1 MIIPLT
7 PSPGYCPAAPLDS
20 LPEPIRGA
28 VLQAAMAKDVPVSI
42 AVTDAIAAAAAVV
55 HCGYDCIAPD
65 GEHLPTTINTCAVA
79 PSADGKGRS
88 LRFFF
93 RRFLEAQKAKHSSLA
108 VDPKGEAGGPCRIKV
123 PVVEAMINR
132 ISYARLMQEIDG
144 YGMNLTIQREEGA
157 SFLKTDL
164 FKCDTDAL
172 TQLWSG
178 DPPLDHFVMGKEIV
192 AAEARVSL
200 GFRIQPDLMYEYL
213 RGRGRNAVKLGFW
226 PRSVA
231 ALYDPNMFP
240 GSRSPLPF
248 DPRAANGKAFH
259 ARLDELADEINS
271 RRFDGCRQRIGV
283 ALDENATGF
292 MLELGYHMK
301 KWRTTFYR
309 EIQEAAGRGWENT
322 LRLATV
328 FHIFCNGSGL
338 VTSDM
343 VRRAWDVVAWSLHQ
357 HYLIFVAGP
366 AASKLQNGAG
376 LGIPVQQRIAK
387 IPKPA
392 KLQRPLEDALF
403 VLTCLDRLRVNRAN
417 PQTSDL
423 LNLSGLSER
432 RFKAAVN
439 WLKLERIISTT
450 SDESAT
456 VVRIR

>member
-7 PSPGYCPAAPLDS
+7 PSPDYCPAVPLDS

-28 VLQAAMAKDVPVSI
+28 VLQAIMAKDVPVSI

-93 RRFLEAQKAKHSSLA
+93 RHFLDAQKAKQSRLIA
-108 VDPKGEAGGPCRIKV
+108 DDRGEEGGSPRAKV
-123 PVVEAMINR
+123 SAVEAMIND
-132 ISYARLMQEIDG
+132 ISYARLVREIDG
-144 YGMNLTIQREEGA
+144 FGMNLTIQREEGD

-164 FKCDTDAL
+164 FKCNTDAL

-178 DPPLDHFVMGKEIV
+178 NPPLDHFVKGKELV

-248 DPRAANGKAFH
+248 DPRAANGMAFH
-259 ARLDELADEINS
+259 ARLDELAEEINS
-271 RRFDGCRQRIGV
+271 RRFNGCRQRIGV
-283 ALDENATGF
+283 ALDESATGF
-292 MLELGYHMK
+292 MLELGYYMK
-301 KWRTTFYR
+301 QWRTTFYR
-309 EIQEAAGRGWENT
+309 ETQEAAGRGWENT

-328 FHIFCNGSGL
+328 FHIFCNGSGP

-343 VRRAWDVVAWSLHQ
+343 VHRAWDVIAWSLYQ

-366 AASKLQNGAG
+366 AASKIRNGAG
-376 LGIPVQQRIAK
+376 LGVPAQQRTPK
-387 IPKPA
+387 MPKPA
-392 KLQRPLEDALF
+392 TLPRPLQDANF
-403 VLTCLDRLRVNRAN
+403 VLTCLDRLRAN
-417 PQTSDL
+417 GAAPQMSDL
-423 LNLSGLSER
+423 CNLSGLSGR
-432 RFKAAVN
+432 RFQAAVN
-439 WLKLERIISTT
+439 WLRLERIISTT

>member
-7 PSPGYCPAAPLDS
+7 PSPGYCPPVPLDS

-28 VLQAAMAKDVPVSI
+28 VLQAAMAKNVPGSI

-55 HCGYDCIAPD
+55 HCGYDCVAPD

-108 VDPKGEAGGPCRIKV
+108 VDPKGEAGGSCRIKA
-123 PVVEAMINR
+123 PAVEAMINR

-144 YGMNLTIQREEGA
+144 YRMNLTIQREEGA
-157 SFLKTDL
+157 SFLETDL
-164 FKCDTDAL
+164 FKCNTDVL

-178 DPPLDHFVMGKEIV
+178 DPPLDDFVMGKEIV
-192 AAEARVSL
+192 ASEARVSL

-226 PRSVA
+226 PRSIA

-248 DPRAANGKAFH
+248 DSRAANGMAFH
-259 ARLDELADEINS
+259 ARLDQLADEINS
-271 RRFDGCRQRIGV
+271 RRFDGCSQRIGV
-283 ALDENATGF
+283 ALDESATGF
-292 MLELGYHMK
+292 MLELGYYMK
-301 KWRTTFYR
+301 QWRTAFYR
-309 EIQEAAGRGWENT
+309 ETQEAAGRGWENT

-328 FHIFCNGSGL
+328 FQVFCNGSGP

-343 VRRAWDVVAWSLHQ
+343 VRRAWDVIAWSLYQ

-366 AASKLQNGAG
+366 AASKIRNDAG
-376 LGIPVQQRIAK
+376 LGVPAQQRTPK
-387 IPKPA
+387 LPKPA
-392 KLQRPLEDALF
+392 RLARPLQDANF
-403 VLTCLDRLRVNRAN
+403 VLICLDRLRAN
-417 PQTSDL
+417 GAAPQVSDL
-423 LNLSGLSER
+423 CKLSGLSGR
-432 RFKAAVN
+432 RFQAAVN
-439 WLKLERIISTT
+439 WLTLERIISTT